1 MGGASGRWLSPDGA
15 AFTNGIR
22 ALKKETLESSGL
34 GPSAVGVI
42 CAPGSGPFPDAESV
56 DTLGLDIPVSRT
68 VRKKV
73 LFISYLSVWWC
84 VTAAQTD
91 QDTKPKGNHST
102 TRAVRS

>member
-56 DTLGLDIPVSRT
+56 DTLVLDIPVSRT
-68 VRKKV
+68 VRNKYLCSSQTVYDILLQKPGQLRHQV
-73 LFISYLSVWWC
+73 SISRQMASFIL
-84 VTAAQTD
+84 
-91 QDTKPKGNHST
+91 
-102 TRAVRS
+102 